1 MVYMPLVGFGLG
13 VAMALVDQAL
23 EAFVGHFAR
32 SAMVIALVLV
42 ATAGLHPVGVA
53 RTLAAFRRRQP
64 EPSAAEIGPGNWL
77 IATAVIGLE
86 LVCLA
91 SIVSAPARARAIVL
105 AMMLSRWAIVPI
117 GYGLRPLDSSGLG
130 LPYEGGIKFREFAIG
145 SVVGLGLA
153 MGLYDIVAL
162 AAIVALALTIL
173 LLRLLFSRGLGGASG
188 YALAAGAAICE
199 LVVLAVLA
207 ALRI

>member
-1 MVYMPLVGFGLG
+1 MVFIPLVGLGLG
-13 VAMALVDQAL
+13 VAMALVDQTL
-23 EAFVGHFAR
+23 EALGGPLAR
-32 SAMVIALVLV
+32 SAIIIALVLV
-42 ATAGLHPVGVA
+42 ATGGLYPVGLA
-53 RTLAAFRRRQP
+53 HALAAFRRSGHGR
-64 EPSAAEIGPGNWL
+64 SRAESGLGNWL
-77 IATAVIGLE
+77 VAIAVIGLE

-91 SIVSAPARARAIVL
+91 SIVNAPARARAIVL

-117 GYGLRPLDSSGLG
+117 AYGLKPLDRSGLG
-130 LPYEGGIKFREFAIG
+130 IPYEGGIQFREFAIG
-145 SVVGLGLA
+145 SVVALGLA

-207 ALRI
+207 AFRI

>member
-1 MVYMPLVGFGLG
+1 MVFIPLVGFGLG
-13 VAMALVDQAL
+13 IAMAIVDQAL
-23 EAFVGHFAR
+23 EAFVGPLAR
-32 SAMVIALVLV
+32 SAIVIALVLV
-42 ATAGLHPVGVA
+42 LTRGLHLVGLT
-53 RTLAAFRRRQP
+53 RTIAAFRR
-64 EPSAAEIGPGNWL
+64 SASVRSNAEIGLGDWL
-77 IATAVIGLE
+77 VAIAVIGLE

-91 SIVSAPARARAIVL
+91 SIVNAPARARAIVL

-117 GYGLRPLDSSGLG
+117 AYGLKPLDPLGLG
-130 LPYEGGIKFREFAIG
+130 LPYEGGIQFREFAIG
-145 SVVGLGLA
+145 SVVALGLA